1 MLVPPM
7 PKTYL
12 QTTFKDREQVKNL
25 GARWD
30 PDRRQWFVPEGRDLT
45 SFGSWLPAEHQTA
58 LSTQDS
64 DASTELALPT
74 KGVSLSQLMTG
85 VAQAVARAYG
95 AGEWVRAE
103 VVKADARNG
112 HVYLELAER
121 SLDGDWL
128 AQARAIMWANTA
140 NQILPAFE
148 RATGVVLGTGLK
160 LLLHAKPTLSPQY
173 GLSLVVDAI
182 DPDYT
187 LGDLEAKKRE
197 IRARLQREGLTEL
210 NRSLP
215 APWDYN
221 AVLVVAPQGSAGL
234 GDFQIEAERLQRC
247 GVCRFVIVYSRFQ
260 GEGAAADV
268 RQTLLQG
275 LADWK
280 GLGLDQEQPDAVVII
295 RGGGAVNDLA
305 WLNDYELAR
314 CICELPVPVLTGIG
328 HERDRTVLDEVAHTR
343 FDTPSK
349 VIGGIEQLIVRRTVE
364 AREHF
369 QAMLRL
375 ASQAALDT
383 GRAVEQAHLLVG
395 ASARRQI
402 ASASERSAAMMST
415 IRVGA
420 MQSVRDASE
429 LTNQRFFD
437 VKHQAVAQVGT
448 VRQAVPILLAEVH
461 SEARQSLRAAQS
473 DASGHL
479 RRVLER
485 ASLDAQSSA
494 ESANRM
500 LVDVATGARRI
511 VAQSGQRSQA
521 MMREIAG
528 QGPEKTLGRGFAI
541 VRASG
546 KPVTSARDVAN
557 GAAIEVQFRD
567 GRVAARAGDNQGN
580 HSK

>member
-1 MLVPPM
+1 M
-7 PKTYL
+7 PNTYL
-12 QTTFKDREQVKNL
+12 QTAYSDREQVKRL

-30 PDRRQWFVPEGRDLT
+30 PDRRQWFVPDGRDLA

-58 LSTQDS
+58 LSTQEN
-64 DASTELALPT
+64 DASIDLALPT
-74 KGVSLSQLMTG
+74 KGVSLSQLLAG

-103 VVKADARNG
+103 VVKVDARNG
-112 HVYLELAER
+112 HVYLELTER
-121 SLDGDWL
+121 NIAGDSL
-128 AQARAIMWANTA
+128 AQARAIMWASTA

-148 RATGVVLGTGLK
+148 NATGVVLGAGLK
-160 LLLHAKPTLSPQY
+160 LLLRAKPTLHPQY

-210 NRSLP
+210 NRGLP
-215 APWDYN
+215 TPWDYN
-221 AVLVVAPQGSAGL
+221 AVLVVAPQGAAGL
-234 GDFQIEAERLQRC
+234 GDFQIEAERLQRF
-247 GVCRFVIVYSRFQ
+247 GLCRFVILHSRFQ
-260 GEGAAADV
+260 GEGAAAEV
-268 RQTLLQG
+268 RQALLRG

-280 GLGLDQEQPDAVVII
+280 SFGLEQDQPDAVVII

-314 CICELPVPVLTGIG
+314 CICETPVPVLTGIG

-349 VIGGIEQLIVRRTVE
+349 VISGIEQLIVRRTVE
-364 AREHF
+364 ARDHL
-369 QAMLRL
+369 QAMVRL
-375 ASQAALDT
+375 AAQAVRNT
-383 GRAVEQAHLLVG
+383 GRAVEQANLLVG

-402 ASASERSAAMMST
+402 ANASKRSAEMMST

-420 MQSVRDASE
+420 IQSVRDASE
-429 LTNQRFFD
+429 LTNQRFLD
-437 VKHQAVAQVGT
+437 VKHQALTQVVT
-448 VRQAVPILLAEVH
+448 ARQAVPILLAEVR

-473 DASGHL
+473 DSSGHL
-479 RRVLER
+479 RSVLER
-485 ASLDAQSSA
+485 ASLDAQGSA
-494 ESANRM
+494 EAANRM
-500 LVDVATGARRI
+500 LADVASGARRI
-511 VAQSGQRSQA
+511 VAESGQQSTA

-557 GAAIEVQFRD
+557 GAAIEIQFRD

-580 HSK
+580 NSK

>member
-1 MLVPPM
+1 M
-7 PKTYL
+7 PNTYL
-12 QTTFKDREQVKNL
+12 QTTYKDREQVKSL

-30 PDRRQWFVPEGRDLT
+30 PDRRQWFVPEGRDLA

-58 LSTQDS
+58 LSAQEND
-64 DASTELALPT
+64 DSTELALPT
-74 KGVSLSQLMTG
+74 KGVSLSELLAG

-103 VVKADARNG
+103 VVKVDARNG
-112 HVYLELAER
+112 HVYLELTER
-121 SLDGDWL
+121 STTGDSL
-128 AQARAIMWANTA
+128 AQARAIIWASTA
-140 NQILPAFE
+140 NQILPVFE
-148 RATGVVLGTGLK
+148 SATGVVLGAGLK
-160 LLLHAKPTLSPQY
+160 LLLRARPTLHPQY

-197 IRARLQREGLTEL
+197 IRVRLHREGLTEL

-221 AVLVVAPQGSAGL
+221 AVLVVAPQGAAGL
-234 GDFQIEAERLQRC
+234 GDFQIEAERLQKF
-247 GVCRFVIVYSRFQ
+247 GVCRFVIVHSRFQ
-260 GEGAAADV
+260 GEGAAAEV
-268 RQTLLQG
+268 RQALLQG

-280 GLGLDQEQPDAVVII
+280 GLGMDQEQPDAVVII

-314 CICELPVPVLTGIG
+314 CICETPVPVFTGIG

-349 VIGGIEQLIVRRTVE
+349 VISGIEQLIVRRTVE
-364 AREHF
+364 ARDHF
-369 QAMLRL
+369 QDMVRL
-375 ASQAALDT
+375 ASQAVRNT
-383 GRAVEQAHLLVG
+383 GRAVEQANLLVG

-402 ASASERSAAMMST
+402 ANASERSAEMMSS

-420 MQSVRDASE
+420 MQSVRDTSE
-429 LTNQRFFD
+429 LTNQRFLD
-437 VKHQAVAQVGT
+437 VKHQALTQVVT
-448 VRQAVPILLAEVH
+448 ARQAVPMLLAEVR

-473 DASGHL
+473 DSSGHL
-479 RRVLER
+479 RSVLER
-485 ASLDAQSSA
+485 ASLDAQGSA
-494 ESANRM
+494 EAANRM
-500 LVDVATGARRI
+500 LADVATSARSI
-511 VAQSGQRSQA
+511 VAESRQQSTA
-521 MMREIAG
+521 MMREVAG

-557 GAAIEVQFRD
+557 GAAIEIQFRD
-567 GRVAARAGDNQGN
+567 GRLAARAGDNQGN
-580 HSK
+580 NLK